1 MVLRTS
7 PEIILAQ
14 YYSKDNTNGAGTLMQ
29 EMLPNQSNKRLED
42 YGGRPFFNRDLVFE
56 CWLEHSPSQNLV
68 DDYLVIDQ
76 ITNQGVKWNEST
88 QFVNNTTPLSN
99 ADVADMAVD
108 AKELDD
114 NSLGISDKQ
123 QRSGRAD
130 Q

>member
-1 MVLRTS
+1 MFNQDGARTS

-42 YGGRPFFNRDLVFE
+42 YGGRPFFNQDLVFE

-99 ADVADMAVD
+99 ADVATW
-108 AKELDD
+108 L
-114 NSLGISDKQ
+114 
-123 QRSGRAD
+123 
-130 Q
+130 